1 MQRFICCNNDE
12 AWRLSPAFDLVPNI
26 GFNQEH
32 VLRIGIDS
40 SPVNLMTLLAEAKHF
55 GIKQRRHALDVV
67 IEIHEV
73 VSKWDAVFTECGVP
87 DKDAVSIDKDIIQ
100 RLKRLK

>member
-1 MQRFICCNNDE
+1 M
-12 AWRLSPAFDLVPNI
+12 P
-26 GFNQEH
+26 
-32 VLRIGIDS
+32 
-40 SPVNLMTLLAEAKHF
+40 
-55 GIKQRRHALDVV
+55 KQRQHALDVV

-87 DKDAVSIDKDIIQ
+87 DKDAESIGKDIIQ